1 MQPGQQKISQFTPVE
16 SSHPDDIIP
25 IVRNGQNRSIKVG
38 KFTGTPPTG
47 WVTPAEAWSFVSYSG
62 VTGVIRIP
70 EGQASRYPKGTRVQF
85 SQGTPAT
92 RRYGIVTE
100 ATTNRLTVRMIHGA
114 LENKTISQNF
124 VSQEFSPKTPENVDW
139 TTNALAV
146 VKLGNQHYRNATPSN
161 APLEVEVANA
171 GNIIIDKSAREFVI
185 GKNISLVEVTA
196 NVMVEQVV
204 HGYLYLVV
212 NQKKIGQPRKEVI
225 QSLISPHT
233 GYAGAVVTGVLS
245 VAEGDRISVTV
256 DCNST
261 VRADKSNI
269 SVKSVDHLL

>member
-47 WVTPAEAWSFVSYSG
+47 WTTPAEAWSFVSYSG

-70 EGQASRYPKGTRVQF
+70 EGQDSRYPKGTRVQF

-100 ATTNRLTVRMIHGA
+100 ATTNRLTVRMIHGT

-139 TTNALAV
+139 TTEDVYSKDEV
-146 VKLGNQHYRNATPSN
+146 VVGVWFDGRPVYQKTLDVIVDFKQNQYINVPHGISDIAS
-161 APLEVEVANA
+161 
-171 GNIIIDKSAREFVI
+171 SFVI
-185 GKNISLVEVTA
+185 VSAQVSAAIGRTTGAVDRLIPRIEWQHQAGLIAIEKDSLVFS
-196 NVMVEQVV
+196 
-204 HGYLYLVV
+204 GSYSW
-212 NQKKIGQPRKEVI
+212 GR
-225 QSLISPHT
+225 S
-233 GYAGAVVTGVLS
+233 
-245 VAEGDRISVTV
+245 RIIATI
-256 DCNST
+256 
-261 VRADKSNI
+261 KY
-269 SVKSVDHLL
+269 VK